1 MKTYLI
7 KYMLFIA
14 VLFIPLFAQA
24 QTASIDRIFNT
35 YSANENFSYV
45 NISGQMLRLLS
56 SQSDDNESELL
67 SRLNRI
73 RILSSSDLIDA
84 TITAA
89 FSDLNNSLMTHDY
102 EELMEIRDAGS
113 HFRFL
118 MKGDDEMIEQ
128 LILIGHDTDSHV
140 LISIEGR
147 IKLSELSRISDTIPG
162 LEGLKQFD
170 GSKN

>member
-7 KYMLFIA
+7 KYLVFIA
-14 VLFIPLFAQA
+14 ALFIPLYAQA
-24 QTASIDRIFNT
+24 QTPSIERIFNT
-35 YSANENFSYV
+35 YSVDENFSYV

-56 SQSDDNESELL
+56 SRSDDEPGLT
-67 SRLNRI
+67 SRLSRI
-73 RILSSSDLIDA
+73 RILSSSNLEDA

-89 FSDLNNSLMTHDY
+89 FRDLNNSLMRQDY
-102 EELMEIRDAGS
+102 EELMEIRDSGS

-128 LILIGHDTDSHV
+128 LILIGQDKDSHV

-162 LEGLKQFD
+162 LEGLKQLD
-170 GSKN
+170 DSKN

>member
-7 KYMLFIA
+7 ISMVFTA
-14 VLFIPLFAQA
+14 MFIPLYAQA
-24 QTASIDRIFNT
+24 QTPSIERIFDT
-35 YSANENFSYV
+35 YSADEKFTYV
-45 NISGQMLRLLS
+45 TISGQMLRLLAS
-56 SQSDDNESELL
+56 RSEDSEPGMA

-73 RILSSSDLIDA
+73 RILSSSDLEDN

-89 FSDLNNSLMTHDY
+89 FRDLNNNLMRQDY

-118 MKGDDEMIEQ
+118 MKGNDEIIEQ
-128 LILIGHDTDSHV
+128 LILVGHDVDSHV

-147 IKLSELSRISDTIPG
+147 ILLTELSRISDTIPG
-162 LEGLKQFD
+162 LEGLKQLD
-170 GSKN
+170 DPEN